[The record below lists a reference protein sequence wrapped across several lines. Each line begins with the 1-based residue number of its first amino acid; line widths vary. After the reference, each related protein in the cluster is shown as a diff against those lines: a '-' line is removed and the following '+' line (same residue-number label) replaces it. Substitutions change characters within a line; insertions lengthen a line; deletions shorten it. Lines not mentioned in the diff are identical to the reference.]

1 MFNRLTSTLTL
12 YRLYNTPMKMVATL
26 SFLALGLIGASA
38 ATPSLRFAKRNSPNG
53 CADGVPSQAAVA
65 GAINQWNSDVTTVN
79 DFLDV
84 ATSLQGLHLQLQ
96 LVVAL
101 RAANDEPDQLQ
112 ILACASDV
120 SPSTVAQAAAD
131 DLFTGFG
138 PNVLTPLSNI
148 LNDPSSITQNL
159 QLINQFRCCHVLPD
173 LDTLWSF
180 TAEDD
185 GVANQVPLS
194 APRPAACASIYC

>member
-96 LVVAL
+96 LV
-101 RAANDEPDQLQ
+101 
-112 ILACASDV
+112 
-120 SPSTVAQAAAD
+120 
-131 DLFTGFG
+131 G
-138 PNVLTPLSNI
+138 
-148 LNDPSSITQNL
+148 
-159 QLINQFRCCHVLPD
+159 
-173 LDTLWSF
+173 
-180 TAEDD
+180 
-185 GVANQVPLS
+185 
-194 APRPAACASIYC
+194 

>member
-1 MFNRLTSTLTL
+1 
-12 YRLYNTPMKMVATL
+12 MKIVAIL

-53 CADGVPSQAAVA
+53 CADGVPSQAAIA

-138 PNVLTPLSNI
+138 PNVLAPLSNI
-148 LNDPSSITQNL
+148 LNNPSSITQNL
-159 QLINQFRCCHVLPD
+159 QLINQFRCCNVLPD

-194 APRPAACASIYC
+194 APRPAACASIHC